1 MSTHNSTVRS
11 VAPSYPDA
19 EPVGP
24 HLVIDKTEWVPGRHP
39 ESHRGHAGQRGYRES
54 FYRCVVCG
62 AERLSKRDLPEE
74 CAAPG

>member
-19 EPVGP
+19 EPVGS

-39 ESHRGHAGQRGYRES
+39 ESHRGHVK
-54 FYRCVVCG
+54 CD
-62 AERLSKRDLPEE
+62 AERLTRRELPQE
-74 CAAPG
+74 CPA